1 MRIFSLAL
9 LTMAGHLIRRLQQ
22 KSTAVFQLKMTEA
35 GYDLTAVQFA
45 AMQVLDENPG
55 IEQARLA
62 EMIAYDRATIGGVID
77 RLEKKGYVSRM
88 VSQQDRRAREVSLST
103 SGQALM
109 TEVYPLVE
117 AVQQEILQGL
127 DADEQQ
133 AFLLLARKIIKAD
146 SND

>member
-1 MRIFSLAL
+1 MRILSLAL

-22 KSTAVFQLKMTEA
+22 KSTAVFQLKMKEA

-62 EMIAYDRATIGGVID
+62 GMIAYDRATIGGVID
-77 RLEKKGYVSRM
+77 RLEKKGYVSRV
-88 VSQQDRRAREVSLST
+88 VSQQDRRAREVSLSR

-133 AFLLLARKIIKAD
+133 AFLLLARKIITAD